1 MTICSWD
8 SIYGL
13 LNNYF
18 CRKSAD
24 YLRME
29 FWIADCLQNICRK
42 SADYL
47 QMEFWIAEYLQ
58 KKCRFLQMEF
68 WIAEYLPKKCR
79 DFADFSIFFECA
91 DMRLQ
96 VHICFPRSRLLHY
109 LIFSLRLF
117 IINVYNIPPK
127 PHDISI

>member
-1 MTICSWD
+1 M
-8 SIYGL
+8 
-13 LNNYF
+13 
-18 CRKSAD
+18 
-24 YLRME
+24 
-29 FWIADCLQNICRK
+29 QNICRK

-47 QMEFWIAEYLQ
+47 QMEFWIADYLQ
-58 KKCRFLQMEF
+58 NICRKSADFLQMEF

-79 DFADFSIFFECA
+79 KSADFADFSIFFECA

-96 VHICFPRSRLLHY
+96 IHICFPRSRLLYY

-117 IINVYNIPPK
+117 IIEVYNIPPK